1 MNSRERVLGFLAGQP
16 VDRPPCMP
24 LAMMFASD
32 YIGRKYLDYATDFRV
47 EVEGQIRVAE
57 DFNFDYVTF
66 CTDPACE
73 AADAGAPVVYF
84 PDQPPAL
91 DESNALLSDKRRLQ
105 TLHMPDPHS
114 PGRMN
119 NGIKAVALFKERVGN
134 SKLIEAWVEGPC
146 AEAADLRG
154 INQLMLNFHD
164 DTAFVRDLFEFVVEM
179 EVAFARAEIAAGAD
193 LIAIGDAAASL
204 VGPQLYDA
212 IVWPYEKMLVDA
224 IHALGAPVRL
234 HICGDTRAILTGMGL
249 LGCEIVDLDYLTP
262 VAQARRI
269 WGPRQALMG
278 NIDPV
283 RTLRD
288 GTPDSIHRELAEC
301 HRQAEDRFIVGA
313 GCEAPRDTPP
323 ENVRALSTYARN
335 PSPCLTH
342 RARG

>member
-1 MNSRERVLGFLAGQP
+1 MNSRERVLAFLAGQR

-24 LAMMFASD
+24 LTMMFASD

-57 DFNFDYVTF
+57 DFDFDYVTF

-73 AADAGAPVVYF
+73 AADAGASVIYF

-91 DESNALLSDKRRLQ
+91 DEAKGLVRDKRRLA
-105 TLHMPDPHS
+105 TLRVPDPLS

-134 SKLIEAWVEGPC
+134 TKLIEAWVEGPC

-154 INQLMLNFHD
+154 INQLMLDFYD
-164 DTAFVRDLFEFVVEM
+164 DQAFVGDLFEFVVEM
-179 EVAFARAEIAAGAD
+179 ELAFARAEIAAGAD

-204 VGPQLYDA
+204 IGPQLYNSV
-212 IVWPYEKMLVDA
+212 VWPYEKRMVDA
-224 IHALGAPVRL
+224 IHAMGAPVRL
-234 HICGDTRAILTGMGL
+234 HICGDTRAILEGVGL

-262 VAQARRI
+262 VAQAREK

-278 NIDPV
+278 NLDPV
-283 RTLRD
+283 RILRD
-288 GTPDSIHRELAEC
+288 GTPDDILRELAEC
-301 HRQAEDRFIVGA
+301 HRQAGDRFIVGA
-313 GCEAPRDTPP
+313 GCEVPRDTPRK
-323 ENVRALSTYARN
+323 NLRVLSAYARGV
-335 PSPCLTH
+335 LT
-342 RARG
+342 